1 MSSQDENSHDIQC
14 QSSGASTVRCLP
26 ATRRRSVRMDEF
38 IRLENLA
45 LFKKRLSDPVLS
57 DAERKVILKLLLDEQ
72 AKLKSS
78 TEQPAAHE
86 RLGER

>member
-1 MSSQDENSHDIQC
+1 
-14 QSSGASTVRCLP
+14 
-26 ATRRRSVRMDEF
+26 
-38 IRLENLA
+38 LA

-78 TEQPAAHE
+78 TEQRAAHE
-86 RLGER
+86 RLEER